1 MNNTN
6 ILKPALIGGVALG
19 IFSALPYIGICNC
32 LCCAW
37 VIGGG
42 ILAAYLYVKDSPV
55 QVTMGRGAL
64 IGLATGAIGA
74 LVSTL
79 FSIPLQK
86 LFSTGG
92 TSAMLEQFQE
102 LMAKNPD
109 VPQELIQRI
118 EVLLS
123 RSDFM
128 VLATVFSL
136 FLNIVI
142 FSLFAMIGGAIGIAI
157 FEKRRPGDPMQPD
170 VIPPPPSPPTDT
182 QPPNYF

>member
-6 ILKPALIGGVALG
+6 ILKPALIGGMALG
-19 IFSALPYIGICNC
+19 ILSALPFISICNC

-64 IGLATGAIGA
+64 VGLATGAIGA
-74 LVSTL
+74 VVSTL

-86 LFSTGG
+86 LLSNGSTN
-92 TSAMLEQFQE
+92 AMFEQVQE

-109 VPQELIQRI
+109 MPQEFVQRM
-118 EVLLS
+118 EALLS

-128 VLATVFSL
+128 AMATVL
-136 FLNIVI
+136 MLLLNIVI
-142 FSLFAMIGGAIGIAI
+142 FSLFAMLGGAIGIAI
-157 FEKRRPGDPMQPD
+157 FEKRRPGDPLQPD
-170 VIPPPPSPPTDT
+170 VILPPPTPPTDT